1 MKRFLRNNNNRAKA
15 VRAERRKKA
24 LTALRFRPNM
34 QNKLAFLFTGVML
47 AFLILAVVVVVITTQ
62 NYDEYA
68 VNVFSNYNYSSTSL
82 TAARG
87 TITDRNGNAL
97 AISEAEYL
105 LIIEPQNILEDKYYV
120 ATITALAKVFGMDR
134 AELESYVVNHPNS
147 QYYRYR
153 ESDGTTLMI
162 VPLEKIEEFEAIQDA
177 VNVTS
182 ARRKLNALAELFGM
196 TTEQVAAKYPEY
208 ATFRVEGVWFEKRY
222 KRVYPYGSLA
232 CKVVGYQSGDSADY
246 STGIEKYYD
255 LQLTGVDGKSY
266 GYLNDDYNL
275 SNQVVSPIQG
285 NTVISTID
293 VQIQSIVEEKIAQ
306 YMEEIGGENVG
317 VVVMNPNNGEIYAM
331 ATDTYYDLNDPTAK
345 PDTYTNTQWNKLSAQ
360 EKSEALNE
368 LYSNYC
374 ISSSFEPGSVFKS
387 FVVAMAYEE
396 GYLNGDEEFYCGG
409 YRVVN
414 GWKVRCHNRDG
425 CGTLDIFG
433 SLQNSCNVCLMQ
445 IAEMVGKKD
454 FTTYFNRFGFGH
466 KTGID
471 LPGEMD
477 TSALVYSDFTTQPDV
492 TLACASFGQGFNVTM
507 VEVCAAFASLVNG
520 GYYYTP
526 HVVKEIQSVDGTV
539 VYTADTTPQYL
550 TISQETCEY
559 MREALFSVVEGGTAA
574 TIQVPGYNIGGKTGS
589 AEMVIDGKRAED
601 EWVCSIVTAC
611 PIEDPQILIYTLID
625 RGKDPVDYS
634 NSLPSQRLSKAI
646 YEEVLP
652 YLNIHS
658 NLDEY
663 DYIVIPETEAPVES
677 SYEEAA
683 ITAEVGEVETD
694 PQTGLIIETEPVE
707 TDENGEPVSVE
718 EPAEGS
724 GESGE
729 NGENPDNPETPQPE
743 ENPEAAAE
751 ETAAPAQ

>member
-1 MKRFLRNNNNRAKA
+1 
-15 VRAERRKKA
+15 
-24 LTALRFRPNM
+24 M
-34 QNKLAFLFTGVML
+34 QNKLAFLFTGAML
-47 AFLILAVVVVVITTQ
+47 AFLFLAVVVVITTTQ

-68 VNVFSNYNYSSTSL
+68 VKVFSNYNYSSTSL

-87 TITDRNGNAL
+87 TITDRNGNSL
-97 AISEAEYL
+97 AISEPEYL
-105 LIIEPQNILEDKYYV
+105 LIIEAQNINDDKYYQ
-120 ATITALAKVFGMDR
+120 ATIAALTKVFGLDR
-134 AELESYVVNHPNS
+134 AELESFVVNHPNS

-153 ESDGTTLMI
+153 ESDGQTLMI
-162 VPLEKIEEFEAIQDA
+162 VPLDKIEEFEAIESA

-182 ARRKLNALAELFGM
+182 ARRKLEALSELFGL
-196 TTEQVAAKYPEY
+196 TTDEVAARFPEY
-208 ATFRVEGVWFEKRY
+208 ARFAVEGVWFEKRY
-222 KRVYPYGSLA
+222 ERVYPYGSLA
-232 CKVVGYQSGDSADY
+232 CKVIGYQSGDSAEY

-275 SNQVVSPIQG
+275 NNQVVAPVEG
-285 NTVISTID
+285 NTVVSTID
-293 VQIQSIVEEKIAQ
+293 VQIQSIVEEKIAD
-306 YMEEIGGENVG
+306 YMENTGAENVG

-331 ATDTYYDLNDPTAK
+331 ATDTYFDLNDPTAK
-345 PDTYTNTQWNKLSAQ
+345 PDSYTQSEWDSLSAQ
-360 EKSEALNE
+360 DKSTALNE

-374 ISSSFEPGSVFKS
+374 VSSSFEPGSVFKA

-396 GYLNGDEEFYCGG
+396 GYLNGDENFYCGG

-425 CGTLDIFG
+425 CGVLDIFG
-433 SLQNSCNVCLMQ
+433 ALQNSCNVCLMQ
-445 IAEMVGKKD
+445 IADMVGKED
-454 FTTYFNRFGFGH
+454 FTTYFNRFGFGK

-526 HVVKEIQSVDGTV
+526 HVVKEIQSVDGTI

-559 MREALFSVVEGGTAA
+559 MREALFAVVEGGTAQ
-574 TIQVPGYNIGGKTGS
+574 TIKVPGYNIGGKTGS
-589 AEMVIDGKRAED
+589 AEMVINGKRAED

-611 PIEDPQILIYTLID
+611 PIEDPEVLIYTLID
-625 RGKDPVDYS
+625 RGKDPENYS
-634 NSLPSQRLSKAI
+634 NSMPAQLLSKAI

-718 EPAEGS
+718 NPADES
-724 GESGE
+724 SEGESTEPSPEGGE
-729 NGENPDNPETPQPE
+729 SISPEVPEETP
-743 ENPEAAAE
+743 AALE
-751 ETAAPAQ
+751 